1 MCTPLPPQTL
11 LWCRPYP
18 WGSELLA
25 ALKATSPPAIDI
37 SLQLL
42 GTLPGNRGYSC
53 QINLTRVA
61 PAAAAMQSSGAG
73 PGSVWAGGTQ
83 SATAP
88 SGSSV
93 GSFSPCKL
101 MVGCSSTD
109 DLLLCRGVV
118 LERLEQSMQVRCAWH
133 GGVDLQA
140 AASTL
145 HPATPKPQR
154 LQLHAAHQA
163 RQPPARPCWLL
174 TSAHAC
180 GFCTGAR
187 LAGAVPGVGP

>member
-1 MCTPLPPQTL
+1 MAVCTPLSPKTL
-11 LWCRPYP
+11 LSCRPYP

-61 PAAAAMQSSGAG
+61 SAAAAVQSSVAG
-73 PGSVWAGGTQ
+73 PGSVWAGGAQ
-83 SATAP
+83 SATAEG
-88 SGSSV
+88 GSSV
-93 GSFSPCKL
+93 CSFSPCKL

-118 LERLEQSMQVRCAWH
+118 LERLEQSMQVCSAWH
-133 GGVDLQA
+133 GGVGLQA
-140 AASTL
+140 AASTF
-145 HPATPKPQR
+145 HPYTPQAS
-154 LQLHAAHQA
+154 AAA
-163 RQPPARPCWLL
+163 AACSTPSKTAFSTSMLAADKCTRVWLL
-174 TSAHAC
+174 D
-180 GFCTGAR
+180 
-187 LAGAVPGVGP
+187 

>member
-1 MCTPLPPQTL
+1 MAVCTPPPPTL

-53 QINLTRVA
+53 QITLTRVA
-61 PAAAAMQSSGAG
+61 AAAAAVQSSGAG
-73 PGSVWAGGTQ
+73 PGSVWAGGAQ
-83 SATAP
+83 SAAVA
-88 SGSSV
+88 GGGSV

-118 LERLEQSMQVRCAWH
+118 LERLEEPMQVRCAWQ
-133 GGVDLQA
+133 GGVCL
-140 AASTL
+140 
-145 HPATPKPQR
+145 
-154 LQLHAAHQA
+154 
-163 RQPPARPCWLL
+163 
-174 TSAHAC
+174 
-180 GFCTGAR
+180 
-187 LAGAVPGVGP
+187 